1 MKKLLFGK
9 GVPPRYVRPQTN
21 EPFPCCR
28 VETDDCGQPYPVWKS
43 TAKGMR
49 RYILA
54 GCEYP
59 PSGLPVPS
67 CDVFIKEG
75 DVQRF
80 EEILR
85 ETGANKMMRVLYMGR
100 V

>member
-1 MKKLLFGK
+1 MFGK
-9 GVPPRYVRPQTN
+9 GVPPRYVRQHTN
-21 EPFPCCR
+21 EPFPCCL
-28 VETDDCGQPYPVWKS
+28 VETDGEPPR
-43 TAKGMR
+43 TEKGMR

-59 PSGLPVPS
+59 PSELPVPS
-67 CDVFIKEG
+67 CDVFIKES